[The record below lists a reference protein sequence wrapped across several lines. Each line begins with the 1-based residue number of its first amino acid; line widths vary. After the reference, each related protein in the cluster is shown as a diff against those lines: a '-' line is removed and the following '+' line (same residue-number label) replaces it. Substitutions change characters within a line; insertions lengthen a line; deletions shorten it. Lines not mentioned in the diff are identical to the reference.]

1 MHSAGSM
8 INTSPYLSNS
18 FPEIGL
24 TIVKAIAYTRKNVP
38 GFTSIDDAN
47 SGKNVVMPPYANDK
61 KNTTIVMDRTDFSN
75 NCIFPFSFCGVNGIF
90 VINDN
95 KTAIKDKRVAN
106 KKRP

>member
-75 NCIFPFSFCGVNGIF
+75 SCIFPFFFLWCEWHF
-90 VINDN
+90 
-95 KTAIKDKRVAN
+95 RH
-106 KKRP
+106 